1 MKSKTKFILLS
12 ALLTAEFLFVTV
24 ATVFALLSPQN
35 IIAGSACLIINSVI
49 MIALT
54 AAWAHTFFD
63 MQKASERSAENE
75 REE

>member
-54 AAWAHTFFD
+54 AA
-63 MQKASERSAENE
+63 
-75 REE
+75 